1 MKRTRRDP
9 RTPDLFDYAG
19 DKDPIPR
26 FEEKVSAI
34 ASLTHRICRGMKEA
48 AERSKQN
55 GVSRT
60 MLAKSM
66 SEYLGEEV
74 TPAMLDKYISA
85 GSGDH
90 QISVVR
96 FLAFVHAT
104 GDKRLL
110 NLLVEPFGDISVP
123 RECEGWIV
131 AGQLAMA
138 EDQIKLKLDDTRHRR
153 NLMTRFAM
161 RGGR

>member
-48 AERSKQN
+48 AERCKTN
-55 GVSRT
+55 GVTRAT
-60 MLAKSM
+60 IAKRM
-66 SEYLGEEV
+66 SEYLGDEI
-74 TPAMLDKYISA
+74 TTQILDKYISP

-96 FLAFVHAT
+96 FLAFIHAT

-110 NLLVEPFGDISVP
+110 NLIVEPFGDISVP

-138 EDQIKLKLDDTRHRR
+138 EDKIKLQLDDTRQRR

-161 RGGR
+161 GGRR